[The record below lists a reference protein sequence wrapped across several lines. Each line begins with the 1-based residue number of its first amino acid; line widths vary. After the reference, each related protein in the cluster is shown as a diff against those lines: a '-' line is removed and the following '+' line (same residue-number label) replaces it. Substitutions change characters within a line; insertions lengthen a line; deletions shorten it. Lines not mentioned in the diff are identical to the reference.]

1 MEWSFNDWG
10 HFNVGCLL
18 QDWQSIWDPGMAVLM
33 EVDYPKSCV
42 QSNMIW
48 GQTLTI
54 RATVNHL

>member
-1 MEWSFNDWG
+1 
-10 HFNVGCLL
+10 
-18 QDWQSIWDPGMAVLM
+18 MAVLM

-54 RATVNHL
+54 RGTVNHL